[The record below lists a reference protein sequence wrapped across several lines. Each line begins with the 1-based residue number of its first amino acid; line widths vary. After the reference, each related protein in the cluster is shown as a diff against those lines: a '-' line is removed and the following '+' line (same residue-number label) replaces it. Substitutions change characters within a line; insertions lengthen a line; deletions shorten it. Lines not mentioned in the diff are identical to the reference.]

1 MRYVGDDSDNEIDTD
16 EYVEGDDVSECD
28 QEQPAVRR
36 KVAPAA
42 ATLRKVDPKPV
53 DSKPVE
59 LEPTPMDCPPM
70 VCPSH
75 APMHPPTPQLS
86 HVLLCP

>member
-53 DSKPVE
+53 E